1 MNKEIFQIEIDAVG
15 KFIERPNR
23 FMAKI
28 ILETGEEVIAHVHDS
43 GRLKELL
50 FFNNIVFLRKARDMS
65 KRKTQWDLIAALSDD
80 KEEILI
86 NSSFHR
92 KLTDIIF
99 NDETI
104 SPFGIVE
111 TIRAEVK
118 YGKSRLDYMLEK
130 NGQKIWVETKGVSLA
145 IDKVAT
151 FPDAPSIRASKHLN
165 ELIEIKKSGDRAA
178 VLLIVLRNS
187 NFFKPKEDTDPVFSK
202 TFYEAMENGVEI
214 YPIQFF
220 LKSGKIFYIDK
231 KIKIIK

>member
-92 KLTDIIF
+92 KLTDILF

-118 YGKSRLDYMLEK
+118 YGKSRLDYLLEK